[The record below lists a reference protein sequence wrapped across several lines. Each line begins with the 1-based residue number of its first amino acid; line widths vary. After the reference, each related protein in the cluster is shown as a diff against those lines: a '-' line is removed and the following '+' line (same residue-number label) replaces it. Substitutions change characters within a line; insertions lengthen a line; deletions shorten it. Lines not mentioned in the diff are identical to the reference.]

1 MVAEING
8 LPVDPSIDGDGVA
21 VSHALSSP
29 ANGWPLRPFQ
39 IVSLLEMIEANVREL
54 VTLIAGLVSVKKQLE
69 DEAAEQLKV
78 GVEPKEVR
86 VQLAAKNGAG
96 LLAWME
102 KAESVCGNYGI
113 DIAYWTKQVD
123 SSVHEPER
131 YKTTLSECID
141 RVKHGIYE
149 KLEQRK
155 FMYMPDTQ
163 AGYYDQQELFGSE
176 VSDRFPS
183 ANKEIGIAANCY
195 ATGNYTA
202 CVFHLTRALERA
214 LFVLA
219 QDPTLGITI
228 KDARDETWETLIN
241 KIESWLLALQK
252 APKDT
257 PNKKLNLE
265 TYSGPALQF
274 RYFKDHWR
282 NPISHG
288 RASYDGPQALSAIG
302 KVQDLMESLVVIRGL
317 KEEPGMIMP

>member
-1 MVAEING
+1 MD
-8 LPVDPSIDGDGVA
+8 LKPY
-21 VSHALSSP
+21 
-29 ANGWPLRPFQ
+29 Q
-39 IVSLLEMIEANVREL
+39 IVSLLDMIEADIKEL
-54 VTLIAGLVSVKKQLE
+54 VGLIAGLVSVKKQLE
-69 DEAAEQLKV
+69 DDAAELLKE
-78 GVEPKEVR
+78 GVEPKEIR
-86 VQLAAKNGAG
+86 ARLAAKNGAG
-96 LLAWME
+96 LLAWMAHAE
-102 KAESVCGNYGI
+102 KVCSKYGI
-113 DIAYWTKQVD
+113 DITYWTRQAD
-123 SSVHEPER
+123 SYVHYPER
-131 YKTTLSECID
+131 YKTTLSEYVD

-155 FMYMPDTQ
+155 FMYMPDAQ

-176 VSDRFPS
+176 VSGRFPS

-214 LFVLA
+214 LFVLV

-228 KDARDETWETLIN
+228 VDARLETWETLIN

-252 APKDT
+252 ASNT
-257 PNKKLNLE
+257 AMPNRKQNLE

-288 RASYDGPQALSAIG
+288 RASYDGPQALSALG
-302 KVQDLMESLVVIRGL
+302 KVKDLMDSLAEIPGL